1 MMPTTEQCFVAS
13 IENIPQMVAFVADT
27 AAAAGVHPRRVM
39 HLELATEEAVT
50 NICNYAYEVPP
61 GQVWIRISQATGT
74 VRVDFI
80 DDGVPFDPLA
90 ADAPDIQSD
99 LEKRE
104 IGGLGIF
111 LIRRVLDEVHYSRRD
126 DQNILTLVVKYETD

>member
-1 MMPTTEQCFVAS
+1 MQTTEQCFIAS
-13 IENIPQMVAFVADT
+13 LENIPQMVAFVADT
-27 AAAAGVHPRRVM
+27 AAAAGIHPKRVM

-50 NICNYAYEVPP
+50 NVCNYAYEIPP
-61 GQVWIRISQATGT
+61 GKVWIRISQTENS

-90 ADAPDIQSD
+90 ADAPDLQSD

-111 LIRRVLDEVHYSRRD
+111 LIRRVLDEVHYSRRGN
-126 DQNILTLVVKYETD
+126 QNVLSLVVKYETD